1 MGEVYKQKISLKIII
16 YAFLLS
22 CIIMVVTTP
31 IHEAAHWVM
40 SDLDP
45 YIEPIEFHL
54 FDDKSFQNNNN
65 VLSSALGYVVVKE
78 RYPGAF
84 EDRPFWFDL
93 LQEII
98 CVSIQILITLLTV
111 IKLLKLLIEKNL
123 KTIKTA

>member
-1 MGEVYKQKISLKIII
+1 
-16 YAFLLS
+16 
-22 CIIMVVTTP
+22 MVVTTP